1 MSLIILSI
9 YCIFLKKK
17 LFLQENNKDIFVKMG
32 SDNNQGLNFQ
42 YWLSNY
48 PFNQISLNFI
58 CYFKNYVISR

>member
-32 SDNNQGLNFQ
+32 SDNNEGLNFL

-48 PFNQISLNFI
+48 PFN
-58 CYFKNYVISR
+58 